1 MLSEFFSSKK
11 RIEVLRY
18 VLYKDTLKVTTV
30 SKELSL
36 SKGFV
41 SEFLSLLNS
50 NGILKKNKSNVYN
63 PTNISIT
70 KAIKILLNIER
81 IDLLKINKPF
91 IKGIGVYG
99 SWANGTNTVD
109 SDIDIWIKTD
119 KYPDEKELAH
129 LSKILREMTLTDVQ
143 LLVLTPEKIEEIK
156 KDTSFF
162 SSLYNGSFL
171 LWGEPIE

>member
-18 VLYKDTLKVTTV
+18 VLYKDTIKVTSV

-41 SEFLSLLNS
+41 SEFLSLLNK
-50 NGILKKNKSNVYN
+50 NGILNKNNMYIPAN
-63 PTNISIT
+63 TSIT

-81 IDLLKINKPF
+81 IDILKINKPF

-99 SWANGTNTVD
+99 SWANGTNTDD

-119 KYPDEKELAH
+119 KHPDEKELAH

-143 LLVLTPEKIEEIK
+143 LLVLTPEKIEQIK

-162 SSLYNGSFL
+162 SSIYNGSFL

>member
-18 VLYKDTLKVTTV
+18 VLYKDTIKVTTV

-36 SKGFV
+36 SKG
-41 SEFLSLLNS
+41 
-50 NGILKKNKSNVYN
+50 
-63 PTNISIT
+63 
-70 KAIKILLNIER
+70 IKILLNIER

-143 LLVLTPEKIEEIK
+143 LLVLTPEKIEQIK